1 MKCPDPEQTMSTG
14 ESVDLTP
21 DLVFLVIDEKDYLF
35 AGLGMTFQMVLTLN
49 FIILFLLSTY
59 QAIVLFDSANKSC

>member
-1 MKCPDPEQTMSTG
+1 MSTG